1 MQEEARRQSD
11 ASNTDYLSDFD
22 GVLGEIGTNNISE
35 SSFPELQEY

>member
-22 GVLGEIGTNNISE
+22 GVLGELGTNIISE
-35 SSFPELQEY
+35 LAYSELKEY

>member
-22 GVLGEIGTNNISE
+22 GVLGEIGTNSISE
-35 SSFPELQEY
+35 SAYPELQEY